1 MNRYLE
7 RLIRRS
13 YAVLGPVIAT
23 ANSISLIALA
33 GMMFLVTVDVTLRK
47 TLDMPILGSFEIV
60 KYLMVTT
67 IGLGMAY
74 CGIHKGHITVDLVVT
89 HLPRSAR
96 GILGCIT
103 GFLSL
108 AVGIVVVWQ
117 ACVYIPQLQRAH
129 TISPVL
135 LIPVYPFVAIAAFG
149 LALYVLVLLIH
160 FGEFL
165 LEVIGNKR

>member
-1 MNRYLE
+1 MHRFLE

-13 YAVLGPVIAT
+13 YAALGPVIAIG
-23 ANSISLIALA
+23 NNIGLIALA

-47 TLDMPILGSFEIV
+47 TLDMPILGSYEIV

-74 CGIHKGHITVDLVVT
+74 CGLHRGHITIDLVVSR
-89 HLPRSAR
+89 LPRLAR
-96 GILGCIT
+96 SILGCIT
-103 GFLSL
+103 GFLTL

-149 LALYVLVLLIH
+149 LALYALVLFIH
-160 FGEFL
+160 FGEYL
-165 LEVIGNKR
+165 LEVIGKK